1 MLMPMQVEPLG
12 PPEPSIYFDSRKV
25 EDFNQRVEKLVRGGF
40 LGAEEEERGRKA
52 SLPTSSRGRE
62 ASLPSSSRE
71 SRKDSLPS
79 SSRSSPKSISSG
91 IGVSEKETSDKEDEE
106 RVCHP
111 PSLQKEERGR

>member
-1 MLMPMQVEPLG
+1 MPMPMPMQVEPLG

-40 LGAEEEERGRKA
+40 LGGQEEERGRKA
-52 SLPTSSRGRE
+52 SLASSSRGRK
-62 ASLPSSSRE
+62 ASL
-71 SRKDSLPS
+71 DS

-91 IGVSEKETSDKEDEE
+91 IGVSEKEISDKEDEE

-111 PSLQKEERGR
+111 PSQLKEERGR